1 MFRFFRAI
9 RRDLFEQG
17 RLRTYVGY
25 AVGEIIL
32 VVAGILIALQIN
44 SANEARLERQKELRF
59 LANLRVD
66 LEYTIREL
74 DRFIETRESRIESG
88 QRIID
93 YFNGRPLEDLND
105 FGYHNVF
112 VQTWQRYYQN
122 INTYEELVNSGN
134 LGIISSQEIKN
145 GLMDLDLLYEKMKGE
160 EDHMRFDFEGY
171 VYRPFFD
178 TVDIEPMSENYA
190 YIITQGQAGSQPPL
204 SRESI
209 ETMLRDVRF
218 KNGFTL
224 VVYMMRV
231 INIQFVEMRTIAV
244 DLIDKIDRELEVPIE

>member
-1 MFRFFRAI
+1 MFRFFRAV
-9 RRDLFEQG
+9 RRELIERG
-17 RLRTYVGY
+17 KLRTYAGY
-25 AVGEIIL
+25 AIGEIIL

-44 SANEARLERQKELRF
+44 NANEARLERQKEVRY
-59 LANLRVD
+59 LANLKVD

-74 DRFIETRESRIESG
+74 DRFIETRERRIESG

-93 YFNGRPLEDLND
+93 YFNGRPLEDPLD

-122 INTYEELVNSGN
+122 INTFEELVNSGN
-134 LGIISSQEIKN
+134 LGLISSQEIKN
-145 GLMDLDLLYEKMKGE
+145 GLMDLDLLYEKMKGD

-171 VYRPFFD
+171 VYAPFFD
-178 TVDIEPMSENYA
+178 AVDIEPMSENYG
-190 YIITQGQAGSQPPL
+190 YIITKGQAGSQPPI

-209 ETMLRDVRF
+209 DVLLGDVKL

-224 VVYMMRV
+224 VVYMMRA
-231 INIQFVEMRTIAV
+231 INNRFIEMRATAV
-244 DLIDKIDRELEVPIE
+244 DLVDKIDRELEGRIE

>member
-9 RRDLFEQG
+9 RRELVERG
-17 RLRTYVGY
+17 KLRTYTGY

-44 SANEARLERQKELRF
+44 NANEARLERQKELRY
-59 LANLRVD
+59 LTNLRVD

-74 DRFIETRESRIESG
+74 DRFIEARERRIESG

-93 YFNGRPLEDLND
+93 YFNGRPVEDLQD
-105 FGYHNVF
+105 FAYDNVF
-112 VQTWQRYYQN
+112 VQVWQRYYQN

-134 LGIISSQEIKN
+134 LGVISSQEIKN
-145 GLMDLDLLYEKMKGE
+145 ALMDLDLLYEKMKGD

-171 VYRPFFD
+171 VYAPFFD
-178 TVDIEPMSENYA
+178 AVDIEPMSENFA
-190 YIITQGQAGSQPPL
+190 YVMTQGQAGTEVPL
-204 SRESI
+204 SRADI
-209 ETMLRDVRF
+209 ETLLKDIRF

-224 VVYMMRV
+224 VVYMMRA
-231 INIQFVEMRTIAV
+231 INGQFAAMREIAV
-244 DLIDKIDRELEVPIE
+244 DLISQIDRELEGRNE

>member
-1 MFRFFRAI
+1 MFRFFRAV
-9 RRDLFEQG
+9 RRELVERG
-17 RLRTYVGY
+17 KLRTYAGY
-25 AVGEIIL
+25 AIGEIIL

-44 SANEARLERQKELRF
+44 NANEARLERQKEVRY
-59 LANLRVD
+59 LANLKVD

-74 DRFIETRESRIESG
+74 DRFIETRERRIESG

-93 YFNGRPLEDLND
+93 YFNGRPLEDPLD

-122 INTYEELVNSGN
+122 INTFEELVNSGN
-134 LGIISSQEIKN
+134 LGLISSQEIKN
-145 GLMDLDLLYEKMKGE
+145 GLMDLDLLYEKMKGD

-171 VYRPFFD
+171 VYAPFFD
-178 TVDIEPMSENYA
+178 AVDIEPMSENYG
-190 YIITQGQAGSQPPL
+190 YIITKGQAGSQPPI

-209 ETMLRDVRF
+209 DVLLGDVKL

-224 VVYMMRV
+224 VVYMMRA
-231 INIQFVEMRTIAV
+231 INNRFIEMRATAV
-244 DLIDKIDRELEVPIE
+244 DLVDKIDRELEGRIE

>member
-1 MFRFFRAI
+1 MFRFFRSI
-9 RRDLFEQG
+9 RRELVERG
-17 RLRTYVGY
+17 KLRTYAGY

-44 SANEARLERQKELRF
+44 NANEARLERQKEFRY
-59 LANLRVD
+59 LANLKVD

-74 DRFIETRESRIESG
+74 DRFIEIRERRIASG

-93 YFNGRPLEDLND
+93 YFNGRPLEDPLD

-122 INTYEELVNSGN
+122 VNTYEELVNSGN
-134 LGIISSQEIKN
+134 LGLISSQEIKN
-145 GLMDLDLLYEKMKGE
+145 GLMDLDLLYEKMKGD

-171 VYRPFFD
+171 VYAPFFD
-178 TVDIEPMSENYA
+178 AVDIEPMSENYA
-190 YIITQGQAGSQPPL
+190 YTVTQGQAGSQPQI
-204 SRESI
+204 SRD
-209 ETMLRDVRF
+209 DVNVLLGDIRL

-231 INIQFVEMRTIAV
+231 INDRFAEMRSIAV
-244 DLIDKIDRELEVPIE
+244 DLVEQIDRELAGRIE

>member
-1 MFRFFRAI
+1 MFRFFRAV
-9 RRDLFEQG
+9 RRELIERG
-17 RLRTYVGY
+17 KLRTYAGY
-25 AVGEIIL
+25 AIGEIIL

-44 SANEARLERQKELRF
+44 NANEARLERQKEVRY
-59 LANLRVD
+59 LANLKVD

-74 DRFIETRESRIESG
+74 DRFIETRERRIESG

-93 YFNGRPLEDLND
+93 YFNGRPLEDPLD

-122 INTYEELVNSGN
+122 INTFEELVNSGN
-134 LGIISSQEIKN
+134 LGLISSQEIKN
-145 GLMDLDLLYEKMKGE
+145 GLMDLDLLYEKMKGD

-171 VYRPFFD
+171 VYAPFFD
-178 TVDIEPMSENYA
+178 AVDIEPMSENYG
-190 YIITQGQAGSQPPL
+190 YIITKGQAGSQPPI

-209 ETMLRDVRF
+209 DVLLGDVKL

-224 VVYMMRV
+224 VVYMMRA
-231 INIQFVEMRTIAV
+231 INIRFIEMRATAV
-244 DLIDKIDRELEVPIE
+244 DLVDKIDRELEGRIE